1 MNNKYYQNHRIQ
13 EKNIIT
19 LLNGSAVS
27 LALKCDQ
34 FFVGQQHLFKFKAGL
49 PNSKLFDGVLSR
61 NKWVAKGRASCGQ
74 HLVLWRPLHVA

>member
-1 MNNKYYQNHRIQ
+1 MNNIIRNHRKLGKKHSKSV
-13 EKNIIT
+13 EW
-19 LLNGSAVS
+19 VS
-27 LALKCDQ
+27 CLWRYKVSD